1 MRLTKFSE
9 YAFRILIHLA
19 VQKDVRVSVEVLASR
34 YAISKHHVR
43 KIVHCLSRDG
53 YIRSVQGKGGGVC
66 LKIKPEEIN
75 LAQLL
80 VCNESDFYLVGCFNG
95 DKNCSIDTV
104 CELRG
109 VLGQALVSFLSV
121 LNQYTLAD
129 IIKGKDDIWQKLEFH

>member
-1 MRLTKFSE
+1 MANVAPIISFCDAGS
-9 YAFRILIHLA
+9 
-19 VQKDVRVSVEVLASR
+19 AS
-34 YAISKHHVR
+34 APT
-43 KIVHCLSRDG
+43 
-53 YIRSVQGKGGGVC
+53 

-75 LAQLL
+75 LVQLL

-104 CELRG
+104 RELRG